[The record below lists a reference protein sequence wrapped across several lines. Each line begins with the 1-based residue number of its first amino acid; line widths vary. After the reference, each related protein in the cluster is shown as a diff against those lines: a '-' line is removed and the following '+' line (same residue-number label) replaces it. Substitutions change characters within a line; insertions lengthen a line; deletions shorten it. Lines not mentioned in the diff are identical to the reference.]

1 MTLVRDSGRAGR
13 GKGGGRGGE
22 GERLTYDAYSNVCL
36 WSRGWVRVEVLEVL
50 STTCFSYRVDRVLN
64 VRNHI
69 VSFQSL
75 AGKSGTKIN
84 IV

>member
-1 MTLVRDSGRAGR
+1 MPGEQVGERAG
-13 GKGGGRGGE
+13 GGGENG
-22 GERLTYDAYSNVCL
+22 YAYSNMCH
-36 WSRGWVRVEVLEVL
+36 WSCGLVHAEVLEVL
-50 STTCFSYRVDRVLN
+50 STTCFSYRVDRVLS

>member
-1 MTLVRDSGRAGR
+1 M
-13 GKGGGRGGE
+13 GGGDGS
-22 GERLTYDAYSNVCL
+22 LPYNAYSNVCH
-36 WSRGWVRVEVLEVL
+36 WSRGRVHVEVLEVL
-50 STTCFSYRVDRVLN
+50 STTCFSYRVDRVLI